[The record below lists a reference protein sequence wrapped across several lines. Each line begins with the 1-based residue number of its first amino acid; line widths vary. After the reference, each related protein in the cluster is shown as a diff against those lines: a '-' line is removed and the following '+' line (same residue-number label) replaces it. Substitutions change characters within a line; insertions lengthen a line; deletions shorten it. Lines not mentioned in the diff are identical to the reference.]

1 MKQSR
6 ASTNFV
12 TSKGEE
18 IEIDGYP
25 RQIFPS
31 TFASITSYVIIHYSN
46 HGREH
51 RYPPVS
57 AYPRVT

>member
-1 MKQSR
+1 MEQSR
-6 ASTNFV
+6 AGTNFV
-12 TSKGEE
+12 TSKDDA
-18 IEIDGYP
+18 IEIDECP

-31 TFASITSYVIIHYSN
+31 TFASITGYVIIHCSN
-46 HGREH
+46 HELTH